1 MNVLNSSF
9 IALLVSFL
17 PIVSSAAT
25 VIPDGTFILSPSP
38 ERFSISVKAN
48 SSDKSSGVK
57 PAIASPSA
65 MYIPNLGEV
74 THNQIKFIC
83 VCSNSLSGTIN
94 HSGLLVNNDHI
105 NSSIYV
111 PMQGINNAL
120 SLVETAIQS
129 KLADSLITFVQA
141 LTMVAKRQVNTELT
155 YSVNINNYSRVDS
168 GIIYRLHPIMD
179 SGNSEI
185 LASLRYSS
193 KF

>member
-1 MNVLNSSF
+1 
-9 IALLVSFL
+9 
-17 PIVSSAAT
+17 
-25 VIPDGTFILSPSP
+25 
-38 ERFSISVKAN
+38 
-48 SSDKSSGVK
+48 
-57 PAIASPSA
+57 
-65 MYIPNLGEV
+65 
-74 THNQIKFIC
+74 
-83 VCSNSLSGTIN
+83 
-94 HSGLLVNNDHI
+94 
-105 NSSIYV
+105 
-111 PMQGINNAL
+111 MQGINNAL